1 MSAETPTATRL
12 RSSLASAAWAVED
25 RVVWGGADAAKRAF
39 DAAKW
44 PFERFVWTVER
55 HLVWPLQ
62 DRTDDWN
69 ETLRAV
75 GAVTVVVVAIGAGVL
90 GLVWAA
96 PNGGDPTRE
105 QAAAPSRLPFASET
119 PLAQT
124 ANPAPILHGAQPVFK
139 AETGLGTSEATGAK
153 TKTPEAAASG
163 ADTSAATASATG
175 SGEPAGPAALK
186 VARRFADAF
195 VLYEIGK
202 GADKARTA
210 FHATATPEL
219 AHSLL
224 RRPPRLPAGVK
235 VPKAKVVN
243 VVAGPSHGGVYPV
256 SVSLLRVGVTNELR
270 LDMQKQDKAAA
281 GNARPDKNNWQVT
294 DVTG

>member
-39 DAAKW
+39 DAVKW
-44 PFERFVWTVER
+44 PFERLAWAVER
-55 HLVWPLQ
+55 SLIWPLQ
-62 DRTDDWN
+62 DRTGDWDD
-69 ETLRAV
+69 TLRNA
-75 GAVTVVVVAIGAGVL
+75 GLAGVVAIAIGTGVL
-90 GLVWAA
+90 GLLWAS
-96 PNGGDPTRE
+96 PDGGDPSSE
-105 QAAAPSRLPFASET
+105 QASPPTRLPLASNAS
-119 PLAQT
+119 PAKP
-124 ANPAPILHGAQPVFK
+124 AKPAPLLHGAAPVFK
-139 AETGLGTSEATGAK
+139 AEAGLGAAEATGAAAK
-153 TKTPEAAASG
+153 TSGAKPPATAAA
-163 ADTSAATASATG
+163 ASAATA
-175 SGEPAGPAALK
+175 GEPAGPAGLK

-224 RRPPRLPAGVK
+224 RRPPRLPANVE

-256 SVSLLRVGVTNELR
+256 SVSLLRVGITSELR
-270 LDMQKQDKAAA
+270 LNMQKQGDASAV
-281 GNARPDKNNWQVT
+281 GSEDNVHWQVT